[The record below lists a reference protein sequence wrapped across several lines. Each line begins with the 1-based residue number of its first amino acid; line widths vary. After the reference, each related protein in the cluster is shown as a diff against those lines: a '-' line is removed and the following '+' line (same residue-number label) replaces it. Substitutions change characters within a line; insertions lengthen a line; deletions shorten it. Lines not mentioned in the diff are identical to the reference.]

1 MLDALEPLS
10 ADEYTRPLGGS
21 FKSIRDTAVHIL
33 AAELVW
39 FARWQG
45 ESPTSLV
52 SPEKYPDLSTLRR
65 EWAEHERQMRGFV
78 EPLGEEG
85 IQRVFEYRLIS
96 GVAGSSPFWQM
107 LQHLVN
113 HGTYHRGQVTTLLR
127 QIGAKPPQAMDLIA
141 YYRTQPQRT

>member
-1 MLDALEPLS
+1 VIP
-10 ADEYTRPLGGS
+10 P
-21 FKSIRDTAVHIL
+21 HIL

-52 SPEKYPDLSTLRR
+52 SPDKYPDLATLRR
-65 EWAEHERQMRGFV
+65 EWTEHERRMRLFV
-78 EPLGEEG
+78 ERLGEDG
-85 IQRVFEYRLIS
+85 IRRVFEYRLIS
-96 GVAGSSPFWQM
+96 GVAGSSPFWQI

-141 YYRTQPQRT
+141 YYRTQQQRT